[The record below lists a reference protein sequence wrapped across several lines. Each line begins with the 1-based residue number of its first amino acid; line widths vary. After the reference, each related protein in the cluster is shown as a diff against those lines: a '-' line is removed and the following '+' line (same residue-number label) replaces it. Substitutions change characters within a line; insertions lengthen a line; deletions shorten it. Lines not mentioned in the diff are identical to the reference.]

1 MITSKS
7 GTQPRSSDRVWDDM
21 DPQFKSDRDLFFSQG
36 KFPVSNL
43 LPAYSRHI
51 DFVRFVSIART
62 FFAVKAM

>member
-51 DFVRFVSIART
+51 HFVRFVSIART
-62 FFAVKAM
+62 FLAVKAM